1 MYYKA
6 FVAASQVNMSRS
18 YFTPKNQKEK
28 KKIEEKWNL
37 FLGPFCDIIY
47 NYAQIPICFFIII

>member
-28 KKIEEKWNL
+28 KRLKKSETY
-37 FLGPFCDIIY
+37 F
-47 NYAQIPICFFIII
+47 